1 MFTIAYH
8 WALRNLLR
16 LTAAAALLALSG
28 VMAAYNA
35 GGFLARGL
43 PLLAALAIITEAL
56 AFVMAVNAEGAFRG
70 GKWLKGL
77 ACLAILVGCEAFDAA
92 GSHMAWDADQAPR
105 IERERQHAQD
115 ALDARRAALQI
126 EIARVPLPDPADMA
140 RRQQEARA
148 TWEMA
153 TATARRQLDALPLIA
168 EVQPPFSSE
177 TVWWFLGFIG
187 FAKALGLWAIGMSVG
202 AGAAKAVSETNV
214 VQMPDRSQVGRIL
227 NSFRKDREAIT
238 A

>member
-1 MFTIAYH
+1 MKVLYDWTKRN
-8 WALRNLLR
+8 ALRLI
-16 LTAAAALLALSG
+16 AAGALLALSG

-43 PLLAALAIITEAL
+43 PLLAALAVITEAL
-56 AFVMAVNAEGAFRG
+56 AFVMAVNAEGAFRRG
-70 GKWLKGL
+70 TWLKGL
-77 ACLAILVGCEAFDAA
+77 ACIAILIGCEAFNAA

-105 IERERQHAQD
+105 LMRDQHAAQA
-115 ALDARRAALQI
+115 ALDARRAGLQL

-153 TATARRQLDALPLIA
+153 TATARRQLDALPLVA
-168 EVQPPFSSE
+168 EVAPPFRAE
-177 TVWWFLGFIG
+177 VVWGFLAFLG
-187 FAKALGLWAIGMSVG
+187 FAKALGLWSVGMSVG
-202 AGAAKAVSETNV
+202 AAAKAANV
-214 VQMPDRSQVGRIL
+214 VEFNPGREL
-227 NSFRKDREAIT
+227 VRKRWEKA

>member
-1 MFTIAYH
+1 MNVLYE
-8 WALRNLLR
+8 WVQRNLLR
-16 LTAAAALLALSG
+16 LVAAAALLALSG

-77 ACLAILVGCEAFDAA
+77 ACLAILVGCEAFNAA

-105 IERERQHAQD
+105 MQREQEHAQA
-115 ALDARRAALQI
+115 ALDARRAGLQL

-168 EVQPPFSSE
+168 EVQPPFSPE
-177 TVWWFLGFIG
+177 TVWWFLVFIG
-187 FAKALGLWAIGMSVG
+187 FAKGLGLWAVGMSVG
-202 AGAAKAVSETNV
+202 AGVAKAVSEANV
-214 VQMPDRSQVGRIL
+214 VKLTPSDFGRGLVGNRRDRQ
-227 NSFRKDREAIT
+227 AT
-238 A
+238 PA